1 MKVEPFEHYMIN
13 YEDWFEKNTFAY
25 EAELQ
30 AVRWLLPTS
39 GTGMEIGV
47 GTGRFAAP
55 LGIRMGVEPAKAM
68 GAVAQE
74 RGIEV
79 IAGVAEALP
88 FQDEQFDFALMVTT
102 LCFVDDVE
110 RAFQEARRV
119 IKPGGCFINGFV
131 DRTSFLG
138 EIYQRYKDQNV
149 FYNVAEFYSVDEV
162 VSHLEKAGFQ
172 DFTFT
177 QTIFHKLDEITEA
190 EPVKKGYGEGAFVVV
205 RGVKP
210 GERNL
215 I

>member
-1 MKVEPFEHYMIN
+1 MKVEPFEQYTGN
-13 YEDWFEKNTFAY
+13 YEDWFERNMFAY

-30 AVRWLLPTS
+30 AVRLLLPKS
-39 GTGMEIGV
+39 GTGLEIGV
-47 GTGRFAAP
+47 GTGRFAVP
-55 LGIRMGVEPAKAM
+55 LGIRIGVEPAKAM
-68 GAVAQE
+68 CKVAQE
-74 RGIEV
+74 RGLEV
-79 IAGVAEALP
+79 IDGVAEALS
-88 FQDEQFDFALMVTT
+88 FKNEQFDFALMVTT

-149 FYNVAEFYSVDEV
+149 FYKVAEFYSVDEV
-162 VSHLEKAGFQ
+162 VSHLEKTGFQ

-210 GERNL
+210 GERET
-215 I
+215 

>member
-1 MKVEPFEHYMIN
+1 
-13 YEDWFEKNTFAY
+13 
-25 EAELQ
+25 
-30 AVRWLLPTS
+30 
-39 GTGMEIGV
+39 MEIGI

-55 LGIRMGVEPAKAM
+55 LGIKVGVEPAQAM
-68 GAVAQE
+68 RKVAQE
-74 RGIEV
+74 RGLKVIE
-79 IAGVAEALP
+79 GVAEALP
-88 FQDEQFDFALMVTT
+88 FKDQQFDFALMVTT

-131 DRTSFLG
+131 DRNSVLG
-138 EIYQRYKDQNV
+138 KIYQRYKDHNV
-149 FYNVAEFYSVDEV
+149 FYKVAEFYSVDEV

-205 RGVKP
+205 RGIKP
-210 GERNL
+210 DNHTQNQMK
-215 I
+215 